1 MKKQVIITALVALI
15 LGTIFG
21 GYLFSDTQPRSILS
35 INQCDNCLDP
45 NELAGLVGS
54 VIVQKT
60 PGIIIKKVLETEY
73 TIVIKH
79 PFPSYETQLVF
90 IPKKDIKDLGNLS
103 IEDEVYISD
112 LYSSAAKIISENNYQ
127 DYIFWT
133 NGPGRQGVNYLH
145 FHLGVE

>member
-1 MKKQVIITALVALI
+1 MKKQIIITALIALMFGI
-15 LGTIFG
+15 LLG

-35 INQCDNCLDP
+35 INQCDNCLNP
-45 NELAGLVGS
+45 NELIGLVGS

-60 PGIIIKKVLETEY
+60 PGIIPDKVLETEY

-103 IEDEVYISD
+103 VVDEAYITD

-127 DYIFWT
+127 EYIFWT
-133 NGPGRQGVNYLH
+133 NGPGWQGVNYLH